1 MPSSSGGTKGD
12 RPTVGEM
19 SPEPLTPIRHWKERR
34 ALAAARRR
42 ADAEL
47 LSTALASPRLAWR
60 TEELVAEDYRIG
72 LGRSLTD
79 VVHSADERLL
89 PGASPLNR
97 GSVRER
103 RAELLELAA
112 RLCDLSR
119 PVAPRGVLLVD
130 RLLSDGSG
138 PLYGRRPAAQLLL
151 ATERA
156 RAALDGGDVS
166 AR

>member
-1 MPSSSGGTKGD
+1 MSLEL
-12 RPTVGEM
+12 VG
-19 SPEPLTPIRHWKERR
+19 LIRGWKARR

-47 LSTALASPRLAWR
+47 LASPLPSARLAWR
-60 TEELVAEDYRIG
+60 TEELVAEDRRIE

-79 VVHSADERLL
+79 VVHAADERRL

-97 GSVRER
+97 GIVRER

-130 RLLSDGSG
+130 RLLSDGSS
-138 PLYGRRPAAQLLL
+138 PLFGRRAPNRLLVE
-151 ATERA
+151 ADQA
-156 RAALDGGDVS
+156 RAALDGTDV
-166 AR
+166 AAG